1 MARYDVFANPSG
13 SGLLLDVQTDL
24 LSGLNTRV
32 VVPLLAR
39 DVAPAPAERLNP
51 VLEVDGAEMVMV
63 TQFMAAVPL
72 AILKMPLGNL
82 GDDFDRITL
91 AIDMLMQGF

>member
-13 SGLLLDVQTDL
+13 RGLLLDVQTDL

-32 VVPLLAR
+32 VVPLLPR
-39 DVAPAPAERLNP
+39 SVAPAPADRLNP
-51 VLEVDGAEMVMV
+51 VLDMDGAEVVMV

-72 AILKMPLGNL
+72 AMLKVPLGNL
-82 GDDFDRITL
+82 SDDFDRITA